1 MRKIV
6 IGILSLF
13 LAFNGL
19 AQTPGLIYKPAN
31 AGQSVLDPNL
41 DGYISKT
48 NQGFQGDDET
58 DSEIAYVPLPVVG
71 TGEPNGDN
79 SAGPSC
85 GFVDMVRSDDDE
97 TIYTYSDAT
106 NLHFRF
112 RLGGTA
118 ENSKGYTILV
128 DADQKFGATGPDAD
142 PDYTPGNPGF
152 EYEITLRTNF
162 GVSIYNIDNNTLT
175 STEIGDGTVDRPYT
189 DFAQKAVAGS
199 TICGTDYFYDF
210 YVPYADLPYTS
221 ATPVRMVGGTTIA
234 PKNSTGFKMA
244 DLGGVDDDEG
254 ITDDLFQELIDV
266 FPPTSGDDV
275 SAGGTIDPRAEC
287 PGITGPIAVDATSVS
302 GTTSEVDGATIE
314 LFRDGVSQGTTLA
327 SGGTWTLSGISAA
340 VANEVFTATA
350 KVGETAATATG
361 TEKKSTSYSTCNA
374 STVGA
379 FCANSPHTLSITG
392 NSSGVNFSLT
402 DAPNTTYTIILYD
415 AATDALIAGSK
426 WAANENPIDVTTD
439 ATGNFT
445 GVVDA
450 NQGSAI
456 PNGVYYLTSQITSG
470 GCESDR
476 AYICDGATASTT
488 PTIAPATIT
497 PATSTLTSTATSG
510 TTLLLFI
517 NDISVS
523 ATITEPSSGSFSIT
537 GFPTLSVNDIVKVSS
552 RESGNCP
559 AESSTITVT
568 AETVQSAAPIITEE
582 FCIDAAGSV
591 TSVSGISSEDINS
604 IITIYTGG
612 TGSESS
618 TGQTGLVQANG
629 SWTVTGLSIGTTSEI
644 SATATASGG
653 LESDFSSK
661 VTVKTKTPDP
671 TSQLKITSNPVTEG
685 DASISGEALASTS
698 DNLTIQLYIDGVAID
713 GATAVLPSDA
723 LAGLGTWTITGLD
736 TPFDKLFADG
746 VATVTIS
753 NPNPTFCESDPS
765 AGVVI
770 QCKPPDNSMNFAA
783 TSATT
788 ICAGETIDFSVSTT
802 EDLIVYEL
810 VDQASNGV
818 GPAALGD
825 GNPLSLTTYAI
836 DASVTSISL
845 IAKRIGISCDETVG
859 TIPVSPEQ
867 INLTQVSTDP
877 SGCATPD
884 GTITLSGLTASESY
898 TLDYTLDGVA
908 ATSSTISAD
917 GSGDYVISSLGAGNY
932 TDITISGTA
941 VTLICDNVI
950 AGPVVLS
957 VPGAPVLTL
966 GVETGPSTCTGTDGS
981 ITFNSDELSTNYTLN
996 YLLDGVADSRAVS
1009 SDGTGTIAGFTGLS
1023 AGVYSSVS
1031 ITNTISG
1038 CKSNILG
1045 PFTLV
1050 DPDPTIFIAGSANPS
1065 ACGGNGTINL
1075 GFTGFADGTYT
1086 INYDGGSFSG
1096 VVVTSNAATISAPAG
1111 SYVNLSATESATNCL
1126 TNEDPDV
1133 TLLDPA
1139 THTIAA
1145 TRTNP
1150 TSCGGNGS
1158 INLTF
1163 TGVPDATNYTVNY
1176 DGGSFTN
1183 VEVSSNVATIST
1195 PAGTYSNLSL
1205 TLSGC
1210 VSAEY
1215 PDVTLT
1221 DPANPI
1227 ISLTSSSD
1235 PTTVGGTD
1243 GQIVLGINVPDGTY
1257 TLNYQDDTP
1266 SAQTFTGVTVS
1277 SGSAS
1282 ISGLTEGTYND
1293 ITITNSNS
1301 CTSAENID
1309 VVLTDPVAPGPD
1321 LTGLATSAT
1330 DVCAGTASTVS
1341 VSATSLPDGA
1351 YTVNYT
1357 LTTTN
1362 AQGAKDVAMTISGG
1376 TNSGTFSTPSLVSAG
1391 TTNVTINSITLSGNT
1406 TAAASGNTDA
1416 ITVTARPTV
1425 TFSAEPGAS
1434 ACVQTDVTYTTQGG
1448 QSNYVWTFPGTVT
1461 TDYTITSGGG
1471 TTDNTVTLRY
1481 VTTGSKTV
1489 TVNYEN
1495 GAGCPATSATSSAAT
1510 TVDPAS
1516 VGGSIAGSATVCT
1529 GTNSTTLTLS
1539 GHTGLVTKW
1548 QSSTSSDFSTA
1559 LTDIA
1564 NTTTSLTATNLTA
1577 TTYYRAVVQSGVC
1590 ATANSATGTVTVDP
1604 ASVGGSIAGSA
1615 TVCTGTNS
1623 TTLTLSGHTGS
1634 VTKWQSSTSSDFS
1647 TALTDIAN
1655 TTTSLTAT
1663 NLTAT
1668 TYYRAVVQSGVCA
1681 TANSATGTVTVDP
1694 ASVGGSIAGSATV
1707 CTGTNSTTLT
1717 LSGETGSVTKWQSS
1731 TSSDFSTSLTDI
1743 ANTTTSL
1750 TATNLT
1756 ATTYYRAVVQ
1766 SGVCATANSATG
1778 TVTVN
1783 ANPSV
1788 TLAASPTVSQG
1799 TTSADLGYTAFNGP
1813 DQYTIDYDATAE
1825 GQGFVDV
1832 STTSLPAS
1840 PISLVVPGAASAQT
1854 YNATITVINS
1864 TSGCSSSATPFTI
1877 TVSSV
1882 PVEVCNNGIDDDGD
1896 GLIDCYD
1903 SDCHG
1908 LGDCEDFFY
1917 GQNTPTCLNPPAVLP
1932 EFTLEEIFRSDNVNS
1947 GFDQR
1952 SGVMVGDMDGD
1963 GIAEIV
1969 THDRTDDEILIFNGL
1984 NGEIKQTISQNGGGH
1999 QFAMVALGD
2008 VDSDGLGDILVTEG
2022 SNSNAVIRRYEYS
2035 ASGNQSGTGNAIF
2048 TTAQLVGTRVNYS
2061 SPQLADFDEDGS
2073 PEVYVGANIFNAE
2086 TGALVA
2092 QDNTINSGW
2101 LNSGTNQGDRLPIA
2115 YNIFDSGDTRPAG
2128 AGGGTFGSEA
2138 DGLEFVAGNRV
2149 YTVDGGAFQLAA
2161 EITGSNYGD
2170 GFVSLGDLDND
2181 NEVDIIV
2188 TSEGY
2193 IFAWNPR
2200 TETGIGNIY
2209 NIPGTS
2215 SGGKANVGDF
2225 DNDGIV
2231 DIGFA
2236 GSNRYI
2242 VLEYNSGANTLSVKW
2257 EKTGLDDGS
2266 QRTGS
2271 TLYDFEGDGIAEVV
2285 YSEEA
2290 YLYIYSGLDGAELTR
2305 IPSLAGTRVEYPLV
2319 ADVNNDGQAEIIVT
2333 AQEGNGPGFSGADD
2347 YFVVYKSANSSWVS
2361 SREIWNQHGYH
2372 VTNINDDMTIPQY
2385 QQDIF
2390 HPQFGGS
2397 LNGFLVQTTYLDQ
2410 GGEPTYA
2417 TSDLVVTASSVDQN
2431 CASSNNGLDISMT
2444 IQNQGDWKAP
2454 RTTPITIYDA
2464 DPYAGAANVIDTVHL
2479 PVTLEV
2485 GASRVLNTTVQDD
2498 GQDFTLFVLVNHN
2511 PYEAGTTT
2519 EIATPLAAGTTNTW
2533 VNECDYTNNS
2543 FSESIINCN
2552 EEPVITD
2559 VDVSVNEDNTYTF
2572 AATDFSGQYT
2582 DAEGEPIDRIQ
2593 ITSLPSASAGIL
2605 YLSGV
2610 AIAANDEIDFADL
2623 ANITFVPVAD
2633 FDGDATFN
2641 WNAHDG
2647 TEYALAGAA
2656 VNIDIIPVNDAP
2668 LLTLDA
2674 DNSEGGADN
2683 NGFDVS
2689 YTEDDGVV
2697 SILDAADAAV
2707 SDIDDT
2713 QMASLIIT
2721 VGGLQDG
2728 DNEEVIINGVTF
2740 TLGSNNT
2747 QTTTIGGTTFQI
2759 AYVSGVFTITNNAGG
2774 DFDIADINS
2783 LLATIQYQHNDG
2795 DSPTDGDRTLTF
2807 VTNDGDDD
2815 SAAVVSTISVA
2826 STNDAPV
2833 AVDDP
2838 SNELVEDGNIT
2849 VSTVGANDTDV
2860 DGTID
2865 ASTIILIDPSNPS
2878 NTGNRLSDLIIAGV
2892 GTYAVDISGNVTFTP
2907 ESGFTGDA
2915 SVNYTIDD
2923 NEGTTS
2929 NSAEIGITVI
2939 TKPDITLGANPTV
2952 CEGATTA
2959 SLSYSATAG
2968 GANQYSIDYADAA
2981 FTDVVNATLSAS
2993 PISLAIPGG
3002 TSEEVY
3008 TATLTVSNSSNGYVS
3023 TSKSISITI
3032 NDTPSIGATPSDP
3045 TTCSGSDGSIAISGV
3060 KNATAYSVSYTFNA
3074 SVVNTSIT
3082 SGGAGNSLTITGLV
3096 EGTYTNISV
3105 TASGCPSN
3113 TIASVTLSDP
3123 TAATIALGT
3132 TSNPTSCNGTD
3143 GAIQLTGLTASTNYS
3158 LSYDKNAS
3166 TVSTTISSDG
3176 SGNYSLSGLTSGT
3189 YENFVVTTSGCT
3201 SNTIAG
3207 PVTLSDPNSP
3217 TITYDSDQDPASCSS
3232 TDGFIVLSSLT
3243 SGRDYQY
3250 SYTKNSSVTTG
3261 TLTADGAGK
3270 ITINNLPAGTYT
3282 SVFVDDVITGCQSNV
3297 IPSLVLNPP
3306 DIQLGTV
3313 TNATTCSGTDGSIAI
3328 TSLAANTAYD
3338 LDYSIDGTPV
3348 ATASI
3353 TADASG
3359 VYNITSLGEGA
3370 YTNIRFTNNGC
3381 VTNSLS
3387 TTITEPTPATIAQ
3400 GTVSNPSKCA
3410 GADGSIQITGLSVS
3424 ASYWVNYSDD
3434 GTPVAVTIGSDGSGN
3449 LTITGLDDGTYTN
3462 ISVTK
3467 DNCTSNAITSIV
3479 LSDPDNPTMTLGSN
3493 PEVCAGT
3500 ASTSITYS
3508 ATTGSPDQYSINFDA
3523 AANTAGF
3530 VDVSDVALP
3539 AGSIPITVGTST
3551 AGTYSA
3557 VITIKNSSISCT
3569 TDYNISVTVNPNPT
3583 ITLGTSPEVCQGEI
3597 SANLPYSAVSGSPD
3611 EYEIDFDATA
3621 EAQGFV
3627 DVSNITLGASPIAI
3641 TVPAGANAAA
3651 YNATLKVINTT
3662 TGCESTNTSFTIT
3675 VNEKP
3680 TITLGT
3686 NPEVCE
3692 GETSAS
3698 LSYTAVSGGD
3708 QYSISFDAT
3717 ALGQGFADVAAT
3729 ALPSSP
3735 IAVTLPGGAAVATYN
3750 GTINAINSTT
3760 GCVSDSKP
3768 FTIKVNSTPDI
3779 TPGTSPAVCM
3789 GETSATLGYSALSGG
3804 ADQYSIDFD
3813 ATAEGEGFVDISNAA
3828 LPSSPISLTIP
3839 AAASMDVYNA
3849 NLIVTNSS
3857 TGCVSSTKAITITVN
3872 DNPIFTLGTNPEVCR
3887 GVTSGSLPYTVSAG
3901 NPDQYSIDFDASAE
3915 SQGFADVS
3923 NAALGASPLSVTIP
3937 AAAVANS
3944 YNATITLTNSSTGC
3958 VSSSAAFTVTVN
3970 TIPTISLGS
3979 DPEYCE
3985 GETTGGISYS
3995 ATTGSPDLYS
4005 IDFADA
4011 SFTDIANQ
4019 AITATPLAFAIP
4031 GATTD
4036 GTYAATLT
4044 VSNATTGCVSA
4055 VNNFNV
4061 IVKNTPAITS
4071 ASTNPTTCNGVDG
4084 SITLSGLNDAVTYTV
4099 SYNRGGSPV
4108 TTSATPSSGDIVL
4121 IGLSEGAYA
4130 NIKVS
4135 EDGCDSNEIALITLS
4150 DPATATV
4157 AIDSQNN
4164 PTTCGG
4170 SDGSIVISTGIAS
4183 AVSYTVQ
4190 YSFNST
4196 PVSTTLSS
4204 DGAGDITIGSLA
4216 AGQYEKFKVTANG
4229 CESNE
4234 LAGPINLFDPTAPT
4248 ISFTDGNN
4256 SQPST
4261 CAATDGVIAIFG
4273 VVDNTSYD
4281 YDYTYGG
4288 SAVNGTVTSETSGN
4302 ELRITGLNAG
4312 TYTDVSVTISGC
4324 QSNTL
4329 ESIVL
4334 NPPDISIGTTVDP
4347 TTCSGTDGSIQ
4358 IVGFAANTGYN
4369 INYDLDGTAVAEF
4382 GITSDGSGEFIIT
4395 NLGAG
4400 AYTNITAENSGCTT
4414 SPVLSATLSDP
4425 AIPTIAEGTHSNP
4438 TTCSGTDGLIQLT
4451 GLNASTA
4458 YAVSYTVGGSTIS
4471 NTLSSNASGVI
4482 EITGLG
4488 AGNYTNVT
4496 ATLTNCESN
4505 ALSITLTDP
4514 ASPGF
4519 SLGNTSQEVCEG
4531 TLTSTTTYTITSGSA
4546 DTYSID
4552 FDGTATIEGFVDVN
4566 DAALSGGN
4574 ITINIPAGADTRSYS
4589 AFVTVKN
4596 TTTNCESATVPV
4608 SLYINY
4614 EPTITLNAIPDICVG
4629 ATEALITY
4637 ADTLAGTDDY
4647 NIVWD
4652 AAALADG
4659 FANVTGGRLF
4669 SANPISVTVPGTASA
4684 TTYNGVFTVE
4694 NSTSGC
4700 VSQDYTISL
4709 TINENPSLTL
4719 GTNPEVC
4726 FGETSTSISYSGA
4739 TGSPDQYMIDYDA
4752 TAEGQGFVDVAISGL
4767 PSSPISLVVPAAAIP
4782 GTYNADL
4789 VVTNSGTSCNSS
4801 ALPFTVTVNA
4811 YPTTPTVTAQTTGD
4825 TTPEISGSADNGSN
4839 ITVIVGGA
4847 TYTTVA
4853 TATGWTIDTG
4863 ADTPVSGTFA
4873 PNTNGVNEVQVTS
4886 ESNNCSIS
4894 DASTDELT
4902 IDTTD
4907 PIVPTV
4913 ESQVT
4918 NDVNPTIVGTA
4929 EPGSQITV
4937 VVGGATFIVTT
4948 DAGGNW
4954 TVDTNNAP
4962 NAGAFAPNV
4971 NGANEVQV
4979 TSEDAAGNT
4988 SVDATTLEL
4997 VIDTTDPA
5005 DPTIAAQTTNDPTP
5019 VITGTAEA
5027 GSTVTVVVSGAT
5039 YTVTADGSGNWSVD
5053 TEVVTPDSGAFAPDV
5068 NGSNEV
5074 AVTSTDEAGNSSTDT
5089 TTLELII
5096 DTTDPVTPT
5105 VVPQI
5110 TNDTTPEITGTAEA
5124 NSTVTVV
5131 VGGASYTVTADGS
5144 GDWSVDTGVLTPVA
5158 GTFSPNVNGT
5168 NEVSVTSTD
5177 AAGNSSTDVTNLEL
5191 TIDTTDPATPTVA
5204 SQTTNDTTPV
5214 ISGTAEAGSTVTVVV
5229 SGATYTVTAD
5239 GSGNWSID
5247 TEVVIPDSGA
5257 FALDVN
5263 GSNEV
5268 AVTSTDTAGN
5278 STSDTSTL
5286 ELIIDTTDP
5295 AVPTVVSQTTNDTTP
5310 SLTGTAEV
5318 GSTVTIVVAGATYTT
5333 TADASGN
5340 WVINTE
5346 TDTPSMGVFNPNVN
5360 GTNEVS
5366 VTSTDA
5372 AGNSSVDATT
5382 LELTIDTT
5390 PPTISV
5396 NAISVDDKINAIE
5409 DDSDITI
5416 TGTSSGADGQTATIV
5431 LNGVTYN
5438 PVIAAGSNWSITL
5451 TAAQAQALPEGDN
5464 TLTADVDDA
5473 AGNSATQAT
5482 RTVDHDTTLPAT
5494 PTVDALLSNSTT
5506 PTITGTT
5513 GTGAAL
5519 AAGETMEVTVNGA
5532 TYTVTPD
5539 ASGNWSVDTGSDTPS
5554 SGTLGTFSDGNT
5566 YQVVATVTDDAG
5578 NTSTDTSTDELT
5590 IDTTPPTISVN
5601 AISVD
5606 DKINAIEDN
5615 SDITITGTSSG
5626 ADGQTATIVLNGV
5639 TYNPVIAA
5647 GGNWSITLTAA
5658 QAQALPEGDNTL
5670 TADVDDAAGNSA
5682 TQASRDIEHDSVAPT
5697 LAINVVSTD
5706 DIISALEDDSP
5717 VTISGTTDAEDGQT
5731 VTVVLNGETY
5741 TATVSGG
5748 TWSLDIP
5755 AVDAQGLPEGMST
5768 ITANVSD
5775 VAG

>member
-128 DADQKFGATGPDAD
+128 DADQKFGATGSDAD

-234 PKNSTGFKMA
+234 PKNSTGFKMS

-374 STVGA
+374 TTAGA
-379 FCANSPHTLSITG
+379 ICANSPHTLSITG

-402 DAPNTTYTIILYD
+402 DAPNTTYTITLYD

-510 TTLLLFI
+510 TTLLLFV
-517 NDISVS
+517 NDVSVS

-537 GFPTLSVNDIVKVSS
+537 GFATLVVGDVVKVSS

-559 AESSTITVT
+559 AESGTVTVT
-568 AETVQSAAPIITEE
+568 ATVVQSAAPIIEGDYCGVTASISGVTASGADTK
-582 FCIDAAGSV
+582 IDIYSRATSGGAESLIGTLASTAGS
-591 TSVSGISSEDINS
+591 
-604 IITIYTGG
+604 
-612 TGSESS
+612 
-618 TGQTGLVQANG
+618 
-629 SWTVTGLSIGTTSEI
+629 SWTVSGLSLAVGQFVVAKATGDGETESTFSNEIEILSQTTDGALSITNPASPNEI
-644 SATATASGG
+644 R
-653 LESDFSSK
+653 
-661 VTVKTKTPDP
+661 
-671 TSQLKITSNPVTEG
+671 QG
-685 DASISGEALASTS
+685 DASISGKGTPG
-698 DNLTIQLYIDGVAID
+698 NTVYLYLDSAIVDETLYFDVVD
-713 GATAVLPSDA
+713 GAGD
-723 LAGLGTWTITGLD
+723 WEITGLD
-736 TPFDKLFADG
+736 A
-746 VATVTIS
+746 ATAGYDVLYAEALVNVTS
-753 NPNPTFCESDPS
+753 KSGSLCESVYS
-765 AGVVI
+765 NGEVVLC
-770 QCKPPDNSMNFAA
+770 QFPDTSMTFAA

-802 EDLIVYEL
+802 EDLVVYEL
-810 VDQASNGV
+810 VDQADNGV
-818 GPAALGD
+818 GPASLGD
-825 GNPLSLTTYAI
+825 GNALTLTTYAI
-836 DASVTSISL
+836 DASVSSISL
-845 IAKRIGISCDETVG
+845 VASRIGVDCKVTVG
-859 TIPVSPEQ
+859 TITVSPEQ
-867 INLTQVSTDP
+867 INLTSAITQQP
-877 SGCATPD
+877 NNCLAPD
-884 GTITLSGLTASESY
+884 GIITLSGLNASQTY
-898 TLDYTLDGVA
+898 TLDYKVDGIT
-908 ATSSTISAD
+908 ATTTTPTAD
-917 GSGDYVISSLGAGNY
+917 GSGDIAIESLGPGEY
-932 TDITISGTA
+932 TDITITGTA
-941 VTLICDNVI
+941 ITLTCENVI
-950 AGPVVLS
+950 AGPVVLTNVAS
-957 VPGAPVLTL
+957 PVLTL
-966 GVETGPSTCTGTDGS
+966 GAVTIPTTCGATTGSMALTSSLTGS
-981 ITFNSDELSTNYTLN
+981 ILTYDIN
-996 YLLDGVADSRAVS
+996 YLKDGVASTQQETGDLSGNITVS
-1009 SDGTGTIAGFTGLS
+1009 GLGAGLYTNI
-1023 AGVYSSVS
+1023 S
-1031 ITNTISG
+1031 ITPTTTG
-1038 CKSNILG
+1038 CKSNSIG
-1045 PFTLV
+1045 PVTIS
-1050 DPDPTIFIAGSANPS
+1050 DPDPTIAVSGSANPTV
-1065 ACGGNGTINL
+1065 CGGNGTINL
-1075 GFTGFADGTYT
+1075 TFTGFTDGTYV
-1086 INYDGGSFSG
+1086 INYDGGSFTG

-1139 THTIAA
+1139 THTIAS

-1150 TSCGGNGS
+1150 TTCGGNGS

-1163 TGVPDATNYTVNY
+1163 TGVPDGTYTIDY
-1176 DGGSFTN
+1176 DGGSFAG
-1183 VEVSSNVATIST
+1183 VAVASNAATVAAL
-1195 PAGTYSNLSL
+1195 AGTYSNLSI
-1205 TLSGC
+1205 TVSGC
-1210 VSAEY
+1210 VSAQFPDAVLSDPSNPNTPSITFSGSYCVGDAIVSPTASGTNLQWYSDAGLSATIATVDPAAPTASELGFSTASANTTTVYVTQTVAGCESLATSATLIVSDPLTIALGTVTY
-1215 PDVTLT
+1215 PSCGSTDGSIQLTGLANNTAYRIDYLDDGVAAIINRTSDGAGNVLISGIGGGSFTNINVTENGCTSNTLT
-1221 DPANPI
+1221 GPVKLVDASTSGGIIINEASNGSAGSEDWVELLVIGDANNPTANVDISGWFFDDNNGDFTFSSGTGGVAGGSLFFGSSWNSVPPGSLIVIYNQSDKDAFIGTDDPDDTGTPDGVYILPGDHASLEGCTSTTYDCVAGATTPSWSRVAFRNGGDAAQVRMPNGAFYHGFSFGDVSAGFPTFPCGGSAFNAGAGGTGSNFTMSCGDWTSAANYSDAETRSPGAANPTNNTTL
-1227 ISLTSSSD
+1227 ISNIAGGSFDYSD
-1235 PTTVGGTD
+1235 
-1243 GQIVLGINVPDGTY
+1243 Y
-1257 TLNYQDDTP
+1257 
-1266 SAQTFTGVTVS
+1266 AA
-1277 SGSAS
+1277 AS
-1282 ISGLTEGTYND
+1282 N
-1293 ITITNSNS
+1293 
-1301 CTSAENID
+1301 CVA
-1309 VVLTDPVAPGPD
+1309 APGPD

-1362 AQGAKDVAMTISGG
+1362 AQGATDVAMTISGG

-1406 TAAASGNTDA
+1406 TAASTGNTDA

-1516 VGGSIAGSATVCT
+1516 VGGSIGGSATVCT

-1539 GHTGLVTKW
+1539 GE
-1548 QSSTSSDFSTA
+1548 
-1559 LTDIA
+1559 
-1564 NTTTSLTATNLTA
+1564 
-1577 TTYYRAVVQSGVC
+1577 
-1590 ATANSATGTVTVDP
+1590 
-1604 ASVGGSIAGSA
+1604 
-1615 TVCTGTNS
+1615 
-1623 TTLTLSGHTGS
+1623 TGS

-1731 TSSDFSTSLTDI
+1731 TSSDFSTALTDIANTTTSLTATNLTATTYYRAVVQSGVCATANSATGTVTVDPASVGGSIAGSATVCTGTNSTTLTLSGETGSVTKWQSSTSSDFSTALTDI

-1799 TTSADLGYTAFNGP
+1799 TTSADLGYTAFNSP

-1903 SDCHG
+1903 SDCYG
-1908 LGDCEDFFY
+1908 VGDCEDFFY
-1917 GQNTPTCLNPPAVLP
+1917 GQNTPTCFNPPAVLP

-1963 GIAEIV
+1963 GTAEIV

-2035 ASGNQSGTGNAIF
+2035 ASGNQTGTGNAIF

-2209 NIPGTS
+2209 DIPSTS

-2290 YLYIYSGLDGAELTR
+2290 YLYIYSGLDGSELTR

-2454 RTTPITIYDA
+2454 RTTPITVYDA

-2485 GASRVLNTTVQDD
+2485 GASRVLSTTVQDD

-2511 PYEAGTTT
+2511 PYETGTTN

-2543 FSESIINCN
+2543 FSEAIINCN

-2689 YTEDDGVV
+2689 YTEGDGVV

-2783 LLATIQYQHNDG
+2783 LLVTIQYQHTDG

-2923 NEGTTS
+2923 NEGATS

-2981 FTDVVNATLSAS
+2981 FTDVVNATLPAS

-3002 TSEEVY
+3002 TSEGVY

-3074 SVVNTSIT
+3074 SVVNTTIT

-3123 TAATIALGT
+3123 TATTIALGT

-3201 SNTIAG
+3201 SNTIEG

-3359 VYNITSLGEGA
+3359 IYNITSLGEGA

-3400 GTVSNPSKCA
+3400 GTVSNPSICA

-3424 ASYWVNYSDD
+3424 SSYSVNYSDD

-3539 AGSIPITVGTST
+3539 AGSIPITIGTST

-3557 VITIKNSSISCT
+3557 VLTIKNSSISCT
-3569 TDYNISVTVNPNPT
+3569 TDYNISVTVNPTPT

-3717 ALGQGFADVAAT
+3717 AQGQGFADVAAT

-3735 IAVTLPGGAAVATYN
+3735 IAVTVPGGAAVATYN

-3789 GETSATLGYSALSGG
+3789 GETSAALGYSALSGG

-3813 ATAEGEGFVDISNAA
+3813 ATAEGEGFVDISNTA
-3828 LPSSPISLTIP
+3828 LPSSPISLAIP

-3872 DNPIFTLGTNPEVCR
+3872 DNPTFTLGTNPEVCR

-3958 VSSSAAFTVTVN
+3958 VSSSATFTVTVN

-4099 SYNRGGSPV
+4099 SYNRDGSPV
-4108 TTSATPSSGDIVL
+4108 STSATPSSGDIVL
-4121 IGLSEGAYA
+4121 SGLSEGAYA
-4130 NIKVS
+4130 NIKVT

-4157 AIDSQNN
+4157 ALDSQNN

-4216 AGQYEKFKVTANG
+4216 AGQYENFKVTANG

-4458 YAVSYTVGGSTIS
+4458 YAVSYTVGGSTTS

-4700 VSQDYTISL
+4700 VSQDYAISL

-4752 TAEGQGFVDVAISGL
+4752 TAEGQGFADVAISGL

-4907 PIVPTV
+4907 PIIPTV

-4918 NDVNPTIVGTA
+4918 NDVNPTLVGTA

-4997 VIDTTDPA
+4997 VIDTTDPT

-5039 YTVTADGSGNWSVD
+5039 YTVTADGSGNWSID

-5131 VGGASYTVTADGS
+5131 VGGASYTVTSDGS

-5191 TIDTTDPATPTVA
+5191 TIDTTDPTTPTVA

-5257 FALDVN
+5257 FAPDVN

-5268 AVTSTDTAGN
+5268 AVTSTDAAGN

-5295 AVPTVVSQTTNDTTP
+5295 AVPTVVSQITNDTTP

-5409 DDSDITI
+5409 D
-5416 TGTSSGADGQTATIV
+5416 
-5431 LNGVTYN
+5431 
-5438 PVIAAGSNWSITL
+5438 
-5451 TAAQAQALPEGDN
+5451 
-5464 TLTADVDDA
+5464 
-5473 AGNSATQAT
+5473 
-5482 RTVDHDTTLPAT
+5482 
-5494 PTVDALLSNSTT
+5494 
-5506 PTITGTT
+5506 
-5513 GTGAAL
+5513 
-5519 AAGETMEVTVNGA
+5519 
-5532 TYTVTPD
+5532 
-5539 ASGNWSVDTGSDTPS
+5539 
-5554 SGTLGTFSDGNT
+5554 
-5566 YQVVATVTDDAG
+5566 
-5578 NTSTDTSTDELT
+5578 
-5590 IDTTPPTISVN
+5590 
-5601 AISVD
+5601 
-5606 DKINAIEDN
+5606 N

-5639 TYNPVIAA
+5639 T
-5647 GGNWSITLTAA
+5647 
-5658 QAQALPEGDNTL
+5658 
-5670 TADVDDAAGNSA
+5670 
-5682 TQASRDIEHDSVAPT
+5682 
-5697 LAINVVSTD
+5697 
-5706 DIISALEDDSP
+5706 
-5717 VTISGTTDAEDGQT
+5717 
-5731 VTVVLNGETY
+5731 
-5741 TATVSGG
+5741 
-5748 TWSLDIP
+5748 
-5755 AVDAQGLPEGMST
+5755 
-5768 ITANVSD
+5768 
-5775 VAG
+5775 